1 MKNVLVVIFPGF
13 NTMDMNGPCEV
24 LKMAGVRDVPL
35 DRNLICSLTEF
46 NVLVVP
52 GGPITPVKKQAGDAA
67 ADFMSLIGTFWKL
80 PPRPK
85 CQPRILLSICTGAVF
100 LGIQGIFTGLSCTT
114 HWATYQ
120 YLNQINQA
128 AAGEHGLSGPVL
140 QARFVDSGINDYSV
154 RVISSGG
161 VSCGLDASLYVV
173 KLAAGEDI
181 AREAA
186 DKIDYV

>member
-1 MKNVLVVIFPGF
+1 MKNDKL
-13 NTMDMNGPCEV
+13 T
-24 LKMAGVRDVPL
+24 AVR
-35 DRNLICSLTEF
+35 
-46 NVLVVP
+46 
-52 GGPITPVKKQAGDAA
+52 
-67 ADFMSLIGTFWKL
+67 
-80 PPRPK
+80 
-85 CQPRILLSICTGAVF
+85 SICTGAVF